1 MPSRLKTTVLRIL
14 VVMICVLALMTGL
27 YLGYQ
32 FVLDQN
38 ARFARLEAHYE
49 SSRNPQSAESED
61 GLNVNTDDAY
71 IVPDQDTPGAVM
83 IYIGM
88 GDSTKKIAEQ
98 IEQRGL
104 IDNAALFS
112 LMSKINGFDDGY
124 QSGTHFLLP
133 DMSYDEMMYTM
144 TLKPRS
150 VRITFPEGTSYT
162 EMKQILRQNG
172 VLFSEAKMD
181 ALMNNLNLFLDYD
194 FVRAIPTDSR
204 RVYAL
209 EGYLFPDTYDFDLNA
224 DEERIL
230 RMMLDNTQN
239 KLTQVTD
246 TRAAELGWTM
256 DEVLTLASVIE
267 KESGVTSEM
276 YEVSRV
282 FHNRINNGML
292 LQSCATVNFL
302 RELDGLPPVLIVKNI
317 DLQRTSP
324 YNTYLYDGL
333 PAGPICSP
341 GLESIRAAL
350 YPDLTRPDL
359 MYFAARGDGT
369 NVFAS
374 TYEEHAYNVETYV
387 KPMENEMFIER
398 GETPPPS
405 ADDVVVSA
413 DYRFDPDALTQQPDV
428 TEPVANE
435 DAGAPVE

>member
-32 FVLDQN
+32 FVLNQN
-38 ARFARLEAHYE
+38 TRFARLEAHYE
-49 SSRNPQSAESED
+49 ASQNPETEETEEGSEVVED
-61 GLNVNTDDAY
+61 GAY

-88 GDSTKKIAEQ
+88 GDNTKKIAEQ
-98 IEQRGL
+98 IAQRGL
-104 IDNAALFS
+104 IDNPALFS
-112 LMSKINGFDDGY
+112 LMSKVNGFDGGY
-124 QSGTHFLLP
+124 QSGTHFLVP

-162 EMKQILRQNG
+162 EMKKILRQNG

-194 FVRAIPTDSR
+194 FVRAIPTDTH

-230 RMMLDNTQN
+230 RMMLDNTQK
-239 KLTQVTD
+239 KLTQVTHE
-246 TRAAELGWTM
+246 RATELGWTM
-256 DEVLTLASVIE
+256 DQVLTLASVIE

-282 FHNRINNGML
+282 FHNRINNDML

-324 YNTYLYDGL
+324 YNTYLHEGL

-350 YPDLTRPDL
+350 YPDVTQPNL

-398 GETPPPS
+398 GETPPP
-405 ADDVVVSA
+405 ADEDVIVSA
-413 DYRFDPDALTQQPDV
+413 EYRYDRNA
-428 TEPVANE
+428 TEQDTE
-435 DAGAPVE
+435 TPVE